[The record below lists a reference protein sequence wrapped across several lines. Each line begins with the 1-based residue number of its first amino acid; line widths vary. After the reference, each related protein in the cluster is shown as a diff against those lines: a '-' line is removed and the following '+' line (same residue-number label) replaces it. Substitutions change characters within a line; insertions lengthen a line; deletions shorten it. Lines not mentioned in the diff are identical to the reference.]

1 MTGSVLT
8 VVMPGAGRDVVQS
21 TLHYTTLTDS
31 WLTDISSGA
40 NAFIIAGQCGCF
52 NQIVAVM
59 VQMVQGINKTQ
70 KEPRCT
76 ITYELGWRG

>member
-8 VVMPGAGRDVVQS
+8 VVMPGAGRDVLQS

-40 NAFIIAGQCGCF
+40 SALIIAGQCGCF
-52 NQIVAVM
+52 KQKVAVM
-59 VQMVQGINKTQ
+59 VQMVQGVV
-70 KEPRCT
+70 
-76 ITYELGWRG
+76 